1 MGTEEGVAA
10 TTVDRTD
17 TWRESVPVDAAAA
30 EDVGATLVGS
40 LGISAGT
47 VRRQAPRTAP
57 GAEGAITAGKMGT

>member
-17 TWRESVPVDAAAA
+17 TWRGSAPVDAAAEA
-30 EDVGATLVGS
+30 VAATLVGS

-57 GAEGAITAGKMGT
+57 GAEGAITADKTDT